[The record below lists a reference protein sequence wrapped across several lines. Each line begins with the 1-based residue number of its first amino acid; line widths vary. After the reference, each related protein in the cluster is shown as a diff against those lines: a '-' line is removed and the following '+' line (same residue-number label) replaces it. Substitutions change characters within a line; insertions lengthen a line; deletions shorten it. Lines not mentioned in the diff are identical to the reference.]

1 MSRLGIELE
10 FVDADGQAAESARQA
25 LADAGIAISAKSVSI
40 DTLLSRP
47 PAFCPHA
54 IVLDASACAGEP
66 AAAVRQVLAH
76 CPDSIIVI
84 TGAGVQASAIS
95 RAVSAGARGFL
106 LKPYQSVELVA
117 TVRDAYESA
126 RTLGRPHPA
135 QQVARAG
142 RLVPVYSPKGG
153 VGCTTIATNLA
164 VALASRGLSV
174 ALIDLDLQFGDV
186 GSVLDLKSA
195 NSIVDILGQPE
206 LTDDLVDDTFVTH
219 ASGVRALLA
228 PDNLNLVEGV
238 VPADVVALLRGLT
251 ARFDY
256 VICDLWSSLEELSMQ
271 TMKAADQVVLVTTPE
286 LPALRNL
293 QRVVV
298 STHDRLNLDA
308 KGIFVANRLPGKGSL
323 TAPEIVRAFGRQFA
337 ATIPSEG
344 VGVTEAINRGLSF
357 FDSRVNPRIAKHYQL
372 LADAVVGSLDGQS
385 RASSARVLPA
395 SR

>member
-1 MSRLGIELE
+1 MTHLGVELE
-10 FVDADGQAAESARQA
+10 FVDADAHAAEAARQA
-25 LADAGIAISAKSVSI
+25 LVDAGIAIRAKHVSI
-40 DTLLSRP
+40 TTLLSR
-47 PAFCPHA
+47 AQTACPHVV
-54 IVLDASACAGEP
+54 VLDASASAGEP
-66 AAAVRQVLAH
+66 AAAVRDVLAA

-84 TGAGVQASAIS
+84 TGANVLAGAIS

-106 LKPYQSVELVA
+106 LKPYQPAELAA
-117 TVRDAYESA
+117 TVRDAYDTA
-126 RTLGRPHPA
+126 NTLGRARPPQA
-135 QQVARAG
+135 ARAG

-186 GSVLDLKSA
+186 GSVLDLRSA

-206 LTDDLVDDTFVTH
+206 LTDDLVNDTFVTH
-219 ASGVRALLA
+219 SSGVRALLA
-228 PDNLNLVEGV
+228 PDNLSLVEGV
-238 VPADVVALLRGLT
+238 DPVDVVALLRGLT
-251 ARFDY
+251 SRFDY
-256 VICDLWSSLEELSMQ
+256 VICDLWSSLEELSIQ

-298 STHDRLNLDA
+298 GTQDRLNLDA

-372 LADAVVGSLDGQS
+372 LADAVVGSLDGQL
-385 RASSARVLPA
+385 RAPSARALPA
-395 SR
+395 GR

>member
-1 MSRLGIELE
+1 MTHLGVELE
-10 FVDADGQAAESARQA
+10 FVDADAHAAEAARQA
-25 LADAGIAISAKSVSI
+25 LVDAGIAIRAKHVSI
-40 DTLLSRP
+40 TTLLSR
-47 PAFCPHA
+47 AQTACPHVV
-54 IVLDASACAGEP
+54 VLDASASAGEP
-66 AAAVRQVLAH
+66 AAAVRDVLAA

-84 TGAGVQASAIS
+84 TGANVLAGAIS

-106 LKPYQSVELVA
+106 LKPYQPAELAA
-117 TVRDAYESA
+117 TVRDAYDTA
-126 RTLGRPHPA
+126 NTLGRARPPQA
-135 QQVARAG
+135 ARAG
-142 RLVPVYSPKGG
+142 GLDPVYSPKGG

-186 GSVLDLKSA
+186 GSVLDLRSA

-206 LTDDLVDDTFVTH
+206 LTDDLVNDTFVTH
-219 ASGVRALLA
+219 SSGVRALLA
-228 PDNLNLVEGV
+228 PDNLSLVEGV
-238 VPADVVALLRGLT
+238 DPVDVVALLRGLT

-256 VICDLWSSLEELSMQ
+256 VICDLWSSLEELSIQ

-298 STHDRLNLDA
+298 GTQDRLNLDA

-372 LADAVVGSLDGQS
+372 LADAVVGSLDGQL
-385 RASSARVLPA
+385 RAPSARALPA
-395 SR
+395 VR

>member
-1 MSRLGIELE
+1 MSRLGIDIE
-10 FVDADGQAAESARQA
+10 FLDADGQAAESARQA
-25 LADAGIAISAKSVSI
+25 LTDAGIRIAGKRVSV
-40 DTLLSRP
+40 DTLLGRP
-47 PAFCPHA
+47 QTMCPHA

-66 AAAVRQVLAH
+66 AAAVRQALVH
-76 CPDSIIVI
+76 CPESVIVI
-84 TGAGVQASAIS
+84 TGAAVPASAIS

-106 LKPYQSVELVA
+106 LKPYQPLELVA
-117 TVRDAYESA
+117 TIRDAYESA
-126 RTLGRPHPA
+126 LTRGRPQAPQA
-135 QQVARAG
+135 ARAG

-219 ASGVRALLA
+219 VSGVRALLA
-228 PDNLNLVEGV
+228 PDNLSLVESV
-238 VPADVVALLRGLT
+238 DPADVVALLRGLT

-293 QRVVV
+293 QRVIAG
-298 STHDRLNLDA
+298 TQERLNLDA
-308 KGIFVANRLPGKGSL
+308 KGIFVGNRLPGKGSL
-323 TAPEIVRAFGRQFA
+323 TAPEIARAFGRQFA

-385 RASSARVLPA
+385 RASSARALPA